1 MSKRKLPAK
10 LFRRLRSDDP
20 NGAGKNHYKG
30 VFMSFRRLSKILT
43 AVALALTFVAV
54 AGGSEAKA
62 EVRSHNSY
70 QNSSYFQRDGYRRRE
85 FGRYRWARRRERA
98 DFYRRQRF
106 GRPYYGRSYGRPYGR
121 YPYYRRYNRRY

>member
-20 NGAGKNHYKG
+20 NGAVKNHQKG

-43 AVALALTFVAV
+43 AAALALTFVAFAGV

-62 EVRSHNSY
+62 ESKSYNSY
-70 QNSSYFQRDGYRRRE
+70 QNRANFQRDGDGYRHRQYERYQWMRRRQ
-85 FGRYRWARRRERA
+85 RA
-98 DFYRRQRF
+98 EFYRRERF
-106 GRPYYGRSYGRPYGR
+106 GRPHYGRPYGYGRSYGR
-121 YPYYRRYNRRY
+121 YP